1 LARIRP
7 PHIDEAM
14 SLAGILS
21 DFFTT
26 SVDTAD
32 ALPSR
37 YNYVL
42 VLISYLV
49 ASLSSYTFLQFA
61 GRIIEL
67 RQSVAR
73 FAWLA
78 AGAAMMGIG
87 IWAMHFVGMLAYVLP
102 IPVTYD
108 IVPTALSVVPAILAA
123 AVALHVVARPA
134 VSMRRLLIGGTL
146 MGAGI
151 GVMHYGGMAAMS
163 ANALVRYDP
172 TLFVT
177 SVVAAVVLSILALQ
191 VRFWVGRGRGT
202 ASDARSTAPRST
214 PGQEIV
220 SALILGF
227 AVTAMHYIAM
237 ASTYC
242 FANPAGTSGFFLDT
256 QLFAGVTIAS
266 LVLLMA
272 IAAVGYD
279 RRMKIEV
286 AMRRQADANMA
297 AEMERLNSV
306 FQAGGAGILMLD
318 RDARVILANQHVLD
332 VLRKTAAD
340 VVGRPY
346 GEVMVDGLEAGVI
359 ERWQSAAGSERLKP
373 VEFDIRSTGAGDLK
387 RIHHITANP
396 IQDEAGRLRYIVLI
410 GVDDT
415 ERRMGEIRLFD
426 SARLANLGEM
436 ATGMAHEI
444 NQPLAVI
451 HMAAESLLE
460 ELDTPEATADP
471 VAIFDLLKAK
481 LERIVNQAERAS
493 TLVGQL
499 RSVARKPTNESL
511 PFDVADAARVGADLL
526 QEQLRAAR
534 IKLAVD
540 LPPRGLMVRGEAS
553 RLQQVILN
561 LALNARD
568 ALLESAS
575 PPAAGT
581 LGNIALGVSADPAGG
596 AVLIVED
603 DGPGIPE
610 HVLPRLFEPFFTTKP
625 TGKGT
630 GLGLSISYDIIKRMA
645 GTITAENRPEGGAR
659 FRVAFPPVTACD
671 DTTPDAVTEVPAPLT
686 FASAHL
692 LACKTAA

>member
-1 LARIRP
+1 MI
-7 PHIDEAM
+7 
-14 SLAGILS
+14 LAGILS

-26 SVDTAD
+26 SIDPAD

-49 ASLSSYTFLQFA
+49 ASLASYTFLQFA

-78 AGAAMMGIG
+78 AGAAMMGVG

-102 IPVTYD
+102 IPVAYD
-108 IVPTALSVVPAILAA
+108 IVPTALSVVPAVLAA

-134 VSMRRLLIGGTL
+134 VSTRRLLIGGTL

-151 GVMHYGGMAAMS
+151 GVMHYGGMAAMNV
-163 ANALVRYDP
+163 NALVRYDP

-177 SVVAAVVLSILALQ
+177 SVVAAVGLSILALQ
-191 VRFWVGRGRGT
+191 LRFWVGRGHR
-202 ASDARSTAPRST
+202 ASADTPSTGPRSS

-242 FANPAGTSGFFLDT
+242 FANPGSASGFFLDAR
-256 QLFAGVTIAS
+256 LFAGVTTVIAS

-272 IAAVGYD
+272 IAAFGFD
-279 RRMKIEV
+279 RRMKVEI
-286 AMRRQADANMA
+286 AMRRQADANVA

-306 FQAGGAGILMLD
+306 FQAAGAGILMLD
-318 RDARVILANQHVLD
+318 RDAHVILANQHVLD
-332 VLRKTAAD
+332 ALRQTAAD

-346 GEVMVDGLEAGVI
+346 GEVMAGGLEAGVV

-373 VEFDIRSTGAGDLK
+373 VEFDIRSAGADGQK

-396 IQDEAGRLRYIVLI
+396 VQDDEGRLRYIVLI

-451 HMAAESLLE
+451 RMAAESLLE

-471 VAIFDLLKAK
+471 VSVFDLLKAK
-481 LERIVNQAERAS
+481 LERIVNQSARAS
-493 TLVGQL
+493 ALVGEL
-499 RSVARKPTNESL
+499 RSVARKPTNKSL

-540 LPPRGLMVRGEAS
+540 LPPPGLMVSGEAS

-568 ALLESAS
+568 ALLERAS

-581 LGNIALGVSADPAGG
+581 LGNIALRVSADQAGG
-596 AVLIVED
+596 ALLIVED

-645 GTITAENRPEGGAR
+645 GTITAENRREGGAR
-659 FRVAFPPVTACD
+659 FRVAFPPVKAPND
-671 DTTPDAVTEVPAPLT
+671 PTPDAELPAPLAS
-686 FASAHL
+686 ASAHQP
-692 LACKTAA
+692 ACKAAA

>member
-1 LARIRP
+1 
-7 PHIDEAM
+7 M
-14 SLAGILS
+14 SLGGLLS

-26 SVDTAD
+26 SVDPAQ

-37 YNYVL
+37 YNYAL

-49 ASLSSYTFLQFA
+49 ASLASYTFLQFA
-61 GRIIEL
+61 GRIVEL

-78 AGAAMMGIG
+78 AGATMMGVG

-102 IPVTYD
+102 IPVAYE
-108 IVPTALSVVPAILAA
+108 IVPTALSVVPAVLAA

-134 VSMRRLLIGGTL
+134 VSTRRLLIGGTL

-163 ANALVRYDP
+163 VNALVRYDP

-191 VRFWVGRGRGT
+191 VRFWVGR
-202 ASDARSTAPRST
+202 AHDAAPAAPSTAPRSSAV
-214 PGQEIV
+214 QEIV

-242 FANPAGTSGFFLDT
+242 FANPGGASGLFLDAR
-256 QLFAGVTIAS
+256 LFAGVTTVIAS

-272 IAAVGYD
+272 IAAVGFD
-279 RRMKIEV
+279 RRMKVEI
-286 AMRRQADANMA
+286 AMRRQADANVA

-306 FQAGGAGILMLD
+306 FQASGAGILMLD
-318 RDARVILANQHVLD
+318 RDTRVILANQHVLD

-340 VVGRPY
+340 VVGLSY
-346 GEVMVDGLEAGVI
+346 GELKVGGLEAGVI
-359 ERWQSAAGSERLKP
+359 ESWQSAAGSERLKP
-373 VEFDIRSTGAGDLK
+373 VEFDIRSAGADGVK

-396 IQDEAGRLRYIVLI
+396 VQDEEGRLRYIVLI

-451 HMAAESLLE
+451 RMAAEGLLE

-471 VAIFDLLKAK
+471 VSLFDLLKAK

-493 TLVGQL
+493 TLVGEL

-540 LPPRGLMVRGEAS
+540 LPPPGLMVRGEAS

-568 ALLESAS
+568 ALLERAS

-581 LGNIALGVSADPAGG
+581 LGNIALRVSGDPAGG
-596 AVLIVED
+596 ALLIVED

-645 GTITAENRPEGGAR
+645 GTITAENRREGGAR
-659 FRVAFPPVTACD
+659 FRVAFPPAEASD
-671 DTTPDAVTEVPAPLT
+671 DSTPEAATGVSAPL
-686 FASAHL
+686 AIA
-692 LACKTAA
+692 LARRPARKVAA